1 MSDIQI
7 TSALIGDFRGRTII
21 ATGGSSGIGLSIVQI
36 LVSKGATVVNLDRSP
51 PSDNQPQDVEWVKT
65 DVTDWES
72 QLGAF
77 KRTIAKHGHVDTV
90 FANAGIAEGEMALAE
105 KIDPATG
112 DPLEPSWSTV
122 RVNLIGLLI
131 TVKLALH
138 YMKKDQKGGCIILTT
153 SRAGYMPG
161 VMPVYGATKHG
172 AVGLLRSLKFH
183 TPKWNIRINAI
194 APHVTQSGMT
204 AGSQALFKEA
214 GLPFQTAEQVAL
226 AGAYLA
232 EESNT
237 MNGKCIACTQGRY
250 REVEDNVEA
259 TRWQVFGE
267 DDFVPKTEKEL
278 EAILSTQTV
287 RW

>member
-1 MSDIQI
+1 MVAKS
-7 TSALIGDFRGRTII
+7 SPKRLI
-21 ATGGSSGIGLSIVQI
+21 GGSSGIGLSIVQI

-51 PSDNQPQDVEWVKT
+51 PSDDQPQDVEWVKT

-153 SRAGYMPG
+153 SRAGKLFLG
-161 VMPVYGATKHG
+161 T
-172 AVGLLRSLKFH
+172 
-183 TPKWNIRINAI
+183 IRLD
-194 APHVTQSGMT
+194 QST
-204 AGSQALFKEA
+204 ELHRLYARCNA
-214 GLPFQTAEQVAL
+214 GL
-226 AGAYLA
+226 
-232 EESNT
+232 
-237 MNGKCIACTQGRY
+237 R
-250 REVEDNVEA
+250 RD
-259 TRWQVFGE
+259 
-267 DDFVPKTEKEL
+267 KTWSMFPLL
-278 EAILSTQTV
+278 E
-287 RW
+287 